1 LIKRSISIFPQ
12 FENSG
17 PIHELRKKYDPL
29 HNLIPPH
36 ITLVFPFISN
46 ITTEELT
53 MHMKCVLAGEK
64 PFSIKLTGI
73 TGERDSYL
81 FLNVKEG
88 NDGIIRLHDKL
99 YSGLLTEFLF
109 RKVSYNPHLTV
120 GRISDE
126 VQFENALN
134 VTEGFNEVF
143 TTTVSQIVSEVID
156 EEGRSHPEIHWNLG

>member
-36 ITLVFPFISN
+36 ITLVFPCKSN

-53 MHMKCVLAGEK
+53 LHMKQVLAGEK

-73 TGERDSYL
+73 TGEGNSYL

-88 NDGIIRLHDKL
+88 NDRIIRLHDKL
-99 YSGLLTEFLF
+99 YSGMLKEFLY
-109 RKVSYNPHLTV
+109 RKVIYHPHLTV
-120 GRISDE
+120 GMISDE
-126 VQFENALN
+126 EQFELALN
-134 VTEGFNEVF
+134 ATEDFNEVF
-143 TTTVSQIVSEVID
+143 TTTVSEIVSEVID
-156 EEGRSHPEIHWNLG
+156 EEGRSHPEIYCNLG